1 MLGWFKKSS
10 PILQPIDFSVV
21 RVDIHSH
28 LIPSID
34 DGAKDLDDSISIIK
48 DLKNQGFSKIITTP
62 HIMSDLYKN
71 TPETINSGLEIL
83 KKRLTKD
90 NIEIDISAAAEYYV
104 DYDFEQRIGNE
115 KFMTF
120 GEKYILI
127 EFSFLESPRNMFDII
142 FKLQLEGYIIVLAH
156 PARYQYFDL
165 KDYES
170 LINRG
175 VLFQLNLLS
184 LIGYYSKQ
192 VKSNAELL
200 IKNKFISFIG
210 TDCHN
215 LNHARLYPKCMTTKS
230 WHDLVESG
238 VLLNS
243 KL

>member
-28 LIPSID
+28 LIPAID

-90 NIEIDISAAAEYYV
+90 NIEIDISVAAEYYV

-156 PARYQYFDL
+156 KVTIIIIGTIIFRLDL
-165 KDYES
+165 
-170 LINRG
+170 N
-175 VLFQLNLLS
+175 LS
-184 LIGYYSKQ
+184 LIHILRCRRNEVCRSRWSPY
-192 VKSNAELL
+192 N
-200 IKNKFISFIG
+200 
-210 TDCHN
+210 
-215 LNHARLYPKCMTTKS
+215 
-230 WHDLVESG
+230 
-238 VLLNS
+238 
-243 KL
+243 